1 MDLNMETENTPLYSS
16 KEEVVAR
23 VQALAAGTTSG
34 DKQEIDLLK
43 SLYYKFHNQ
52 EVIAARQAFIDGG
65 GEAEAFIP
73 DVDMLEPQFREAIQT
88 LRQRRAEEMQRL
100 EQERVKN
107 LDRKLDILERIK
119 EMALTP
125 EDAAK
130 NFTEFKQ
137 LQASFK
143 EGGPVPPERATE
155 IWKNYQLY
163 CEQFYDLLKMG
174 HEMREY
180 DFRKNLEQK
189 LLLCQRAEALADVE
203 DVLSAFDTLQH
214 LHQEWKEIGPVEK
227 DLREDLW
234 NRFKAAS
241 TVINKRH
248 QAHYDAIKAEEE
260 ENLKKKE
267 ALCEKVEA
275 VDTAPLNTFADW
287 DAIAKDIQAMQLE
300 WRNIGRAPQKDNQAV
315 YERFRTACDKF
326 FTAKQAYFKAV
337 KANINEALDKRRALV
352 EKAEALKDSREW
364 KETAEALIQ
373 LQKEWKELAATPRKQ
388 SEQLWQRFKAACD
401 AFFEARKAN
410 WEETRQQREADRE
423 ALRARAKVFKEKAE
437 ARAQKHAEHI
447 QELIDGD
454 RQKLKRAYDAI
465 KAELQSY
472 ENNIGFLTAASKK
485 GNSLID
491 QTQKKIESLKKDLE
505 QIAQKLK
512 ES

>member
-1 MDLNMETENTPLYSS
+1 METENTPLYSS

-65 GEAEAFIP
+65 GEADAFIP
-73 DVDMLEPQFREAIQT
+73 DVDTLEPQFREAIQT

-130 NFTEFKQ
+130 NFSEFKQ

-174 HEMREY
+174 HEMRE
-180 DFRKNLEQK
+180 
-189 LLLCQRAEALADVE
+189 
-203 DVLSAFDTLQH
+203 LSAFDTLQH

-227 DLREDLW
+227 ELREDLW

-241 TVINKRH
+241 TVVNKRH
-248 QAHYDAIKAEEE
+248 QAYYDAIKAEEE
-260 ENLKKKE
+260 ENLHKKE

-300 WRNIGRAPQKDNQAV
+300 WKSIGRAPQKDNQAV
-315 YERFRTACDKF
+315 YERFRSACDKF

-337 KANINEALDKRRALV
+337 KANINEALEKRRALV

-437 ARAQKHAEHI
+437 ARTQKHAEHI

>member
-1 MDLNMETENTPLYSS
+1 ME
-16 KEEVVAR
+16 
-23 VQALAAGTTSG
+23 
-34 DKQEIDLLK
+34 
-43 SLYYKFHNQ
+43 
-52 EVIAARQAFIDGG
+52 
-65 GEAEAFIP
+65 
-73 DVDMLEPQFREAIQT
+73 
-88 LRQRRAEEMQRL
+88 
-100 EQERVKN
+100 
-107 LDRKLDILERIK
+107 
-119 EMALTP
+119 
-125 EDAAK
+125 
-130 NFTEFKQ
+130 
-137 LQASFK
+137 
-143 EGGPVPPERATE
+143 
-155 IWKNYQLY
+155 
-163 CEQFYDLLKMG
+163 
-174 HEMREY
+174 
-180 DFRKNLEQK
+180 
-189 LLLCQRAEALADVE
+189 
-203 DVLSAFDTLQH
+203 
-214 LHQEWKEIGPVEK
+214 GPVEK
-227 DLREDLW
+227 ELREDLW

-410 WEETRQQREADRE
+410 WEETRQQREADRGFKAACDAFFEARKANWEETRQQREADRE
-423 ALRARAKVFKEKAE
+423 ALRTRAKAYKEKAE
-437 ARAQKHAEHI
+437 TRAQKHAEHI

-465 KAELQSY
+465 KAELQNY

>member
-1 MDLNMETENTPLYSS
+1 MENEISPIYSS

-23 VQALAAGTTSG
+23 AQAIVDGGTAG

-52 EVIAARQAFIDGG
+52 EVLAARQAFIDNG
-65 GEAEAFIP
+65 GEADAFVP
-73 DVDMLEPQFREAIQT
+73 EVDALEPQFREALQT
-88 LRQRRAEEMQRL
+88 LRQRRAQEMQRL

-119 EMALTP
+119 QMALTP

-130 NFTEFKQ
+130 NFSEFKQ

-227 DLREDLW
+227 DLREELW
-234 NRFKAAS
+234 NRFKEAS

-248 QAHYDAIKAEEE
+248 QAHFETLKAEEE
-260 ENLKKKE
+260 ENLHKKE

-275 VDTAPLNTFADW
+275 IDMTPLSSFADW

-300 WRNIGRAPQKDNQAV
+300 WHNIGRAPQKENQAI
-315 YERFRTACDKF
+315 YERFRAACDKF
-326 FTAKQAYFKAV
+326 FTAKQAYFKAM
-337 KANINEALDKRRALV
+337 KASINEALEKRRAIV
-352 EKAEALKDSREW
+352 EKAEALKDSTEW
-364 KETAEALIQ
+364 KETAEVLIN
-373 LQKEWKELAATPRKQ
+373 LQKQWKELGAAPRKQ
-388 SEQLWQRFKAACD
+388 SEQLWNRFKSACD

-410 WEETRQQREADRE
+410 WEEVRKQHEADKE
-423 ALRARAKVFKEKAE
+423 AARARFKEMKGKAE
-437 ARAQKHAEHI
+437 ARAQKHAEHL
-447 QELIDGD
+447 QGLIDGD
-454 RQKLKRAYDAI
+454 RQRLKKAYDAL
-465 KAELQSY
+465 KAEIQTY
-472 ENNIGFLTAASKK
+472 ENNLGFLTASSKK
-485 GNSLID
+485 GNTLID
-491 QTQKKIESLKKDLE
+491 QMQKKIDSLRKDLE
-505 QIAQKLK
+505 QMAQKLR